1 MGLRDRIGRS
11 TMDQRRAIID
21 IGSNTVRLVI
31 YGGPPRAPTVQ
42 FNEKVTAKLGKG
54 VGETGLLSDKA
65 MAAALGA
72 LARYATILKVSD
84 IKRIETVATAAAR
97 DAANGPEFLAKVA
110 ALGLS
115 PRLLSGQEEAVTSA
129 WGVLAAF
136 PGAHGVVADLGGGSL
151 ELTDI
156 EGDHCEHGVSLP
168 WGSLRL
174 RALRAGGPA
183 RFARHIKHELK
194 SVGWSGRKGLP
205 LFLVGGSCRALAQYA
220 KHVLAWPI
228 DDPHGFELAPA
239 RALGLFRPLEQGQ
252 LDGSIP
258 GISSSRIA
266 ALPDAAALI
275 VNLVRELKPS
285 KLIFSSWGLR
295 EGLLYEKLSP
305 AERAEDVMVAGV
317 AAFARDLAIPL
328 DTAEIIAG
336 WTSAACPAADP
347 ARKPLRLSATL
358 LSLAS
363 LRVEPNLRAE
373 HAIDWALRKRWIG
386 TDAEGRAML
395 AAALLANA
403 GRSAVPEG
411 VARIA
416 SLGPLREA
424 TGWGLA
430 VRLARK
436 FSGCSTE
443 VLANSALTRDHGKL
457 VLAVRPP
464 FDALVTD
471 SIEKDLRQLAAW
483 LGLEPEVEPLSASVR
498 LT

>member
-1 MGLRDRIGRS
+1 
-11 TMDQRRAIID
+11 MDQRRAIID

-31 YGGPPRAPTVQ
+31 YAGPPRAPTVQ
-42 FNEKVTAKLGKG
+42 FNEKVTARLGKG

-65 MAAALGA
+65 MAAALAA
-72 LARYATILKVSD
+72 LARYATILKVSG
-84 IKRIETVATAAAR
+84 IARIETVATAAAR
-97 DAANGPEFLAKVA
+97 DAANGPQFLAKVT
-110 ALGLS
+110 ALGLA

-129 WGVLAAF
+129 RGVLAAF

-174 RALRAGGPA
+174 RALRAAGPA
-183 RFARHIKHELK
+183 KFARHIKQELK
-194 SVGWSGRKGLP
+194 ALGWAGRKGQP

-228 DDPHGFELAPA
+228 DDPHGFELNPG
-239 RALGLFRPLEQGQ
+239 RALELFRPLEQGQ
-252 LDGSIP
+252 LEGSIP
-258 GISSSRIA
+258 GISSSRVA

-285 KLIFSSWGLR
+285 KLVFSSWGLR

-305 AERAEDVMVAGV
+305 AERAQDVMVAGV
-317 AAFARDLAIPL
+317 AAFAADLGTPL
-328 DTAEIIAG
+328 KTAETIAG
-336 WTSAACPAADP
+336 WTSAASPATDP
-347 ARKPLRLSATL
+347 ARKPLRLAATL

-373 HAIDWALRKRWIG
+373 HAVDWALRKRWIG
-386 TDAEGRAML
+386 LDAEGRAML

-403 GRSAVPEG
+403 GRSAIPEG

-424 TGWGLA
+424 TAWGLA

-436 FSGCSTE
+436 FSGCSPQ
-443 VLANSALTRDHGKL
+443 VLAGSALTRVGNKL

-464 FDALVTD
+464 FVALVTET
-471 SIEKDLRQLAAW
+471 IEKDLRQLAAW
-483 LGLEPEVEPLSASVR
+483 LGLEPEVDR
-498 LT
+498 LARDARRA